1 MILLLI
7 LLLIVCIIAVMLIRT
22 YRFTGKPADSTIP
35 LDTEDIVPSQVV
47 ADKLAG
53 AIACKT
59 VSNSDPA
66 LVDWNEF
73 KKLHE
78 YLRKSFPKVH
88 EVMEREVIG
97 DYNLVYIWRGTDP
110 SARPIGF
117 LAHQDV
123 VPVGDEN
130 DWKYPPFSGYDD
142 GENIHGRGSND
153 MKHEMIMALEACE
166 RLIAEGFVPREDVYL
181 CFGQNEEV
189 SNAPEMTGAD
199 LIAETLKQRGI
210 RFDCILDEGGTIVGG
225 KMFGASRN
233 FAVVGM
239 AEKGF
244 ADFVISSEAPGG
256 HSSRAPK
263 ETALGRVCRAAYRV
277 ESNPE
282 KSKLLPLTED
292 TLKAMAPYMSNFA
305 LRFLVANL
313 PLTKEL
319 LLKAASSNTVMRS
332 MLTTTTALT
341 MAEGSPQD
349 NVLAQ
354 KPWVL
359 VNSRILPGDTAESI
373 RESLI
378 RKIGDPKIEVNILIN
393 HQEQSIS
400 NYNTEA
406 YRQLCRQV
414 AHYYPGT
421 VVMPYLQLGASD
433 SRNYYRVCD
442 NVYRFI
448 PVLFENGDN
457 YGAHKANEYIPKNI
471 LGRGVVFI
479 MDFIKNYK
487 GEKQ

>member
-1 MILLLI
+1 MVIASIVLLI
-7 LLLIVCIIAVMLIRT
+7 LLILVIMVIRT
-22 YRFTGKPADSTIP
+22 VRFTGKPAKNTVPI
-35 LDTEDIVPSQVV
+35 DTEDIVPSQVV

-59 VSNSDPA
+59 VSDADPA
-66 LVDWNEF
+66 RVDWNEF
-73 KKLHE
+73 KKLHD

-88 EVMEREVIG
+88 EVMEREEIG
-97 DYNLVYIWRGTDP
+97 DYNLVYIWRGSDS
-110 SARPIGF
+110 SAKPIGF

-123 VPVGDEN
+123 VPAGDES

-153 MKHEMIMALEACE
+153 MKHEMIMVLEACE
-166 RLIAEGFVPREDVYL
+166 RLIAEGFVPREDIYL
-181 CFGQNEEV
+181 CFGRNEEV
-189 SNAPEMTGAD
+189 SNTPEMTGAD
-199 LIAETLKQRGI
+199 LIAETLKNRGL
-210 RFDCILDEGGTIVGG
+210 RFDCIIDEGGTIIGG
-225 KMFGASRN
+225 QTFGASRN
-233 FAVVGM
+233 FALIGM

-244 ADFVISSEAPGG
+244 ADFIISSEAPGG

-263 ETALGRVCRAAYRV
+263 ETALGRVCRAAARV

-282 KSKLLPLTED
+282 KPRLIPLTED
-292 TLKAMAPYMSNFA
+292 TLKAMTPYMSSFA
-305 LRFLVANL
+305 LRFMVANL
-313 PLTKEL
+313 PLTKGL
-319 LLKAASSNTVMRS
+319 LLKAVGSNTVMRS

-359 VNSRILPGDTAESI
+359 VNSRILPGDTAETI
-373 RESLI
+373 RESLAK
-378 RKIGDPKIEVNILIN
+378 KIDDPKVEVSILKS

-406 YRQLCRQV
+406 YRLLCAQV
-414 AHYYPGT
+414 EHYYPGT

-448 PVLFENGDN
+448 PVLMEKGDS
-457 YGAHKANEYIPKNI
+457 YGAHKANEFIPKNI
-471 LGRGVVFI
+471 LGRGVAFF
-479 MDFIKNYK
+479 MDFIRNYK